1 MKAEANKVSQSAA
14 FADGI
19 SFRVTKAITHV
30 PFFSLPS
37 NNSRVK
43 DCTCFQHY
51 KRQSCLVFVREHFLL
66 TYPNNN
72 GGRVFKSQV
81 EENIVKI
88 ETDQREA

>member
-43 DCTCFQHY
+43 DCTY
-51 KRQSCLVFVREHFLL
+51 VSSTTRDSLALFL
-66 TYPNNN
+66 
-72 GGRVFKSQV
+72 S
-81 EENIVKI
+81 ENTSYLHIPTIMEGVCSSRK
-88 ETDQREA
+88 